1 VLAEIGRVLR
11 PGGRLVIET
20 NHRDLI
26 VLRWSDSDWRLMG
39 EGRLLLEQ
47 RTFDAAAGVAQT
59 TQTLIDGA
67 GGRES
72 RTFSVRV
79 YSATELVAMLGRAG
93 FTDARAYGDLE
104 GSPFGVD
111 TRLVA
116 VAVSP

>member
-1 VLAEIGRVLR
+1 VRGFAEQ
-11 PGGRLVIET
+11 
-20 NHRDLI
+20 
-26 VLRWSDSDWRLMG
+26 DWRLLG

-93 FTDARAYGDLE
+93 FTDARAYGDLD